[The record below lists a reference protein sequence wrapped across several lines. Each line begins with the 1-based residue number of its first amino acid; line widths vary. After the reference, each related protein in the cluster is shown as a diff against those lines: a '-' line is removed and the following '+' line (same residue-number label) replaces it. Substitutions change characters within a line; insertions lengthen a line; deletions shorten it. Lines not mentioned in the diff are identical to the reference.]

1 MSSMEVAQAL
11 TRHYVDNGNVAA
23 VVVAGSVGRGRAD
36 AHSDLELDVYW
47 HRPPTDEERLAPI
60 RAAEGQVRQFWAYE
74 PVDAEWSEELT
85 ADGVEVTVS
94 GFTASWL
101 EACIEQVTVDGDAD
115 VTKQMRL
122 SAINEGTGV
131 HGQDLIERWRLRS
144 TRYPRNLAVAVA
156 ASYLTAEQLGAWRQ
170 WRALYARGDLLALRA
185 ACGQAAHVILGALCA
200 VNGVLIEHP
209 SFKWLTHLLERLI
222 TSPPSFSTRLMAALD
237 ADAASS
243 ARALA
248 RLLDETVHVV
258 RTEIPEVNLSD
269 VSIALDEVR

>member
-1 MSSMEVAQAL
+1 MSSMEVAKAL

-60 RAAEGQVRQFWAYE
+60 RAAGDQVRQFWAYE

-122 SAINEGTGV
+122 SVINEGTGV

-144 TRYPRNLAVAVA
+144 TRYLRNLAVAVA

-185 ACGQAAHVILGALCA
+185 ACGQAAHVILGGSVRGERGADRAPVVQVADSPAGAPDHLAA
-200 VNGVLIEHP
+200 V
-209 SFKWLTHLLERLI
+209 
-222 TSPPSFSTRLMAALD
+222 
-237 ADAASS
+237 
-243 ARALA
+243 
-248 RLLDETVHVV
+248 LLDQIDGCAGRGCDLQCPRPREAA
-258 RTEIPEVNLSD
+258 R
-269 VSIALDEVR
+269 